1 MKDLPLQVFF
11 GGAGMRLFYDP
22 IFCPTVKRD
31 PHPVLTL
38 SACV

>member
-1 MKDLPLQVFF
+1 MKDLPAAGLF
-11 GGAGMRLFYDP
+11 GGAGMCLFYDP